1 MSQALG
7 SGVVAAMMVG
17 AWGYRSIFVVLICA
31 VIASLLILLRVAVPP
46 AVPASAAA
54 RPVDAAALPRA
65 TSS

>member
-1 MSQALG
+1 
-7 SGVVAAMMVG
+7 VVAAVMVG

-31 VIASLLILLRVAVPP
+31 VIASLLILLRVAVHP
-46 AVPASAAA
+46 AVPASAAV